1 MSRRLI
7 DPLMIVIIGLALY
20 FNSFTYPF
28 VWDDEEQIIAN
39 QSITSLGNIPQFFF
53 GSTFNSGGRDGLT
66 GLYYKPLLT
75 TSYALL
81 YSLFRINPVGYHVF
95 QVLLHI
101 VNALLLFFFL
111 RVFWKDQWRRF
122 LISLIFLI
130 HPVQIESV
138 VYIAG
143 LQEPLFMFF
152 GLLTLNLYS
161 CKKPNLLFLAAPLLL
176 LSLLS
181 KETGIV
187 FILLVPL
194 YSYLI
199 THKNR
204 LLSTFSSLI
213 ALLTYLFLR
222 FGMAKMQISEH
233 NLTPINRLSL
243 LERLPNIPKIIV
255 HYLEHFFLP
264 HNLSISEHWV
274 INSLSWGE
282 FWFPLIICLFLACG
296 VFLLVWWQEKHLSRN
311 LFFLTWFIL
320 ALGLHLH
327 LIPLDFTV
335 SDRWFYLPIVGLSAF
350 LVSLLPAQEKFELKN
365 KHIVL
370 FLYLIFLLVSA
381 LIRIEKWQSGLSL
394 YQNDIAISP
403 NSFDLTN
410 NLGVELFRHGQ
421 IKQAQEYFL
430 LSTKLAPYWWTNF
443 NNLGVTL
450 EAAGDATGA
459 AEAYKIAI
467 ENGRYYLAYENYAR
481 FLIVTNQL
489 QEAQEFLN
497 EATKQF
503 PHNQTLQEFAN
514 YLAKQLK

>member
-1 MSRRLI
+1 MSRRLTA
-7 DPLMIVIIGLALY
+7 PLIIVIVGLILY
-20 FNSFTYPF
+20 FSSFTHPF
-28 VWDDEEQIIAN
+28 IWDDEEQIVAN
-39 QSITSLGNIPQFFF
+39 QSITSLNNIPQFFF
-53 GSTFNSGGRDGLT
+53 GSTFNSGGGDGLT
-66 GLYYKPLLT
+66 GLYYKPILT

-81 YSLFRINPVGYHVF
+81 YFLFGVNPIGYHVF

-101 VNALLLFFFL
+101 VNALLLFVFL
-111 RVFWKDQWRRF
+111 RGFFEDRWRRF
-122 LISLIFLI
+122 LVTLIFLI
-130 HPVQIESV
+130 HPIQVESV

-152 GLLTLNLYS
+152 GLLTLNLCS
-161 CKKPNLLFLAAPLLL
+161 FKKPGLLFLVAPLLL

-199 THKNR
+199 THKDR
-204 LLSTFSSLI
+204 LLSTLSSLI

-233 NLTPINRLSL
+233 NLTPINRLDL
-243 LERLPNIPKIIV
+243 LERLQSIPKIIV
-255 HYLEHFFLP
+255 HYLGHFFLP

-274 INSLSWGE
+274 VDSLSWGE
-282 FWFPLIICLFLACG
+282 FWLPLIVCLFLVYG
-296 VFLLVWWQEKHLSRN
+296 VFLLVWWQQKHLSRN
-311 LFFLTWFIL
+311 LFFLAWFIL

-350 LVSLLPAQEKFELKN
+350 LVSLLPAQEKFEFKN
-365 KHIVL
+365 KYIA
-370 FLYLIFLLVSA
+370 LYIYLVFISMVS
-381 LIRIEKWQSGLSL
+381 LIRIEKWKSGLSL
-394 YQNDIAISP
+394 YQNDIVISP

-421 IKQAQEYFL
+421 IDQAQKYFL

-450 EAAGDATGA
+450 EAAGDATSA
-459 AEAYKIAI
+459 AKAYKIAI
-467 ENGRYYLAYENYAR
+467 DNGQYYLAYENYAR
-481 FLIVTNQL
+481 LLIITNQL
-489 QEAQEFLN
+489 QEAQQFLDDAI
-497 EATKQF
+497 EQF
-503 PHNQTLQEFAN
+503 PHNQTLKEFAN
-514 YLAKQLK
+514 YLATQSK